1 MILYVGQMIPRK
13 GIDVLLNAVD
23 GLSSDCLTYLIG
35 EKLVNASKYKKI
47 VNKEFLSKN
56 QLIDYYKA
64 ADVFVLPSR
73 EDIWGLVVN
82 EAMACGTPV
91 ISTDKCGAA
100 LAMIKCGFNG
110 SVISANEP
118 VVLQKK
124 INEILQS
131 ENARTF
137 MLETVKTAKIYTIEA
152 MAKYTMQAL
161 QQNWQ

>member
-1 MILYVGQMIPRK
+1 M
-13 GIDVLLNAVD
+13 
-23 GLSSDCLTYLIG
+23 
-35 EKLVNASKYKKI
+35 
-47 VNKEFLSKN
+47 
-56 QLIDYYKA
+56 IDYYKA